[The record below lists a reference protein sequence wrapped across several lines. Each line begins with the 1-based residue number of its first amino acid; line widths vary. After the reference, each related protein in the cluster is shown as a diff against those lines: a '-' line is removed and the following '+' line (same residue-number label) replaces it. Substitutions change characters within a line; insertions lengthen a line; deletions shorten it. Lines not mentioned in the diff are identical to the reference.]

1 MTNTGKFIQSQI
13 SFWQRNIKDCER
25 ERNKAAER
33 IEAEMERA
41 KAANGDYFN
50 ADIIAQNAQ
59 ALARYQH
66 NLTTSIRNLIDWKAL
81 AKLEE
86 GEDE

>member
-1 MTNTGKFIQSQI
+1 MTNTGTFIQSQI
-13 SFWQRNIKDCER
+13 SFWQRTIKYCER

-33 IEAEMERA
+33 IKTEMERA
-41 KAANGDYFN
+41 KAANDYFN
-50 ADIIAQNAQ
+50 ADLIAQNAQ
-59 ALARYQH
+59 ALARCQH
-66 NLTTSIRNLIDWKAL
+66 DLDTSIRNLIDWKAL

>member
-41 KAANGDYFN
+41 KAANDYFN
-50 ADIIAQNAQ
+50 ADLIAQNAQ

-66 NLTTSIRNLIDWKAL
+66 DLDTSIRNLVDWNTL

-86 GEDE
+86 DENE

>member
-1 MTNTGKFIQSQI
+1 MTNTGTFIQSQI
-13 SFWQRNIKDCER
+13 SFWQKNIKDCEQ
-25 ERNKAAER
+25 ERDKAAER
-33 IEAEMERA
+33 IEAEMKRA

-50 ADIIAQNAQ
+50 ADLIAQNAQ

-66 NLTTSIRNLIDWKAL
+66 DLDTSIRNLIDWKAL

-86 GEDE
+86 GEEE